1 MIRTDGFRTSASC
14 GRPSVCVNMSVRSRT
29 SVRKGARTRIYSNMR
44 DEEEDRLERVEQLK
58 RSKAGLIGTLRK
70 TRKEIAALL
79 IEGESLQLKER
90 I

>member
-1 MIRTDGFRTSASC
+1 
-14 GRPSVCVNMSVRSRT
+14 MSVRSRP
-29 SVRKGARTRIYSNMR
+29 SVRKGAPTRIYWNMR

-79 IEGESLQLKER
+79 IEGENLQLEDLMTKLALYDET
-90 I
+90 